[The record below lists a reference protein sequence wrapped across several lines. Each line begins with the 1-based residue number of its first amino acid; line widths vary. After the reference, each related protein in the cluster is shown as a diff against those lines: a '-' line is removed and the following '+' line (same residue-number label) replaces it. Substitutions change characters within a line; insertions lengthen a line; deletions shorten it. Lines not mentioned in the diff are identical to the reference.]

1 VRYSKFKMSEAKPP
15 PLLGQHTRHILK
27 EVLRYDE
34 GAIEKLLCSG
44 VIEQHETK

>member
-1 VRYSKFKMSEAKPP
+1 MRYSKFKMSEAKPP

-27 EVLRYDE
+27 DVLRYDV
-34 GAIEKLLCSG
+34 GAIEELLCAG